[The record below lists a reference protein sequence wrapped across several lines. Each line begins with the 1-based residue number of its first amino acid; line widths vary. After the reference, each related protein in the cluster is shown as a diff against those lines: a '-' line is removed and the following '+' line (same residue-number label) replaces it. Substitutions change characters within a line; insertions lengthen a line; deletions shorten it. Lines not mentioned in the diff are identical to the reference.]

1 LAQGASL
8 YNRSIGQCSA
18 DRVYQLSVPKPASQT
33 FFGDIAL
40 AFTAVNGNIL
50 LVRLAD
56 ADVPPRVGDC
66 HPFSWVLDVADL
78 VTEIRRD
85 IALPV
90 PHQLMVIL
98 LFVNDFCLIAS
109 SPSQLLAVMQIA
121 QTSFEN
127 NRLTLGEIKSHGIP
141 RDPRHTTSR

>member
-1 LAQGASL
+1 
-8 YNRSIGQCSA
+8 
-18 DRVYQLSVPKPASQT
+18 
-33 FFGDIAL
+33 
-40 AFTAVNGNIL
+40 
-50 LVRLAD
+50 
-56 ADVPPRVGDC
+56 
-66 HPFSWVLDVADL
+66 L

-127 NRLTLGEIKSHGIP
+127 NRSTLGEIKSHGIP
-141 RDPRHTTSR
+141 RDPRHTTSPRSDSVDDPLQLTSPGCPSQHR